1 MTVGSSTNV
10 PRAVAKLILARTADR
25 SPRLVYSVKTFASHP
40 AQSVPHDRSPGGGKK
55 LSPQ

>member
-10 PRAVAKLILARTADR
+10 SQAVAKIFIHPAI
-25 SPRLVYSVKTFASHP
+25 PNLVWFPTSEFAYRP

-55 LSPQ
+55 I